1 MKGTSRKVLLLILVL
16 LLSLVFE
23 LVAGRVFS
31 RYILLLR
38 GIRALLGIAAGAVL
52 GSTGAALQRVYN
64 NPLADGYILG
74 ISGGAVF
81 GVAIAEIT
89 RMPSLD
95 FLWALLGSAM
105 VGILLLVTVRRVD
118 RILIPV
124 MGIGLGMFF
133 SSIAVLLFMM
143 AGVEASRTFYA
154 LWGTLG
160 RFYEYGDLPLVL
172 LMLLVS
178 SVGLAYLSLYDR
190 DMDAVSLGE
199 EEALALGYD
208 PHATVVRITVVSAVL
223 VAIITAFVGVIGFVG
238 IMSAHILRGLGVR
251 EGKAFYLLSGVVGG
265 ALVLV
270 SDAAGRLFLGI
281 DPPIGIIMSVVGA
294 PFFVYLTTRR

>member
-1 MKGTSRKVLLLILVL
+1 MSSRRKLLLIVLLLFAV
-16 LLSLVFE
+16 VFE

-31 RYILLLR
+31 GYILVLR
-38 GIRALLGIAAGAVL
+38 SIRVILGLTSGVVL

-81 GVAIAEIT
+81 GVALAEILK
-89 RMPSLD
+89 MPALD
-95 FLWALLGSAM
+95 FLWALLGSAL
-105 VGILLLVTVRRVD
+105 VGVLLLATVRRVD

-133 SSIAVLLFMM
+133 SSVAVLLFMM

-160 RFYEYGDLPLVL
+160 RFYEYGDLIPIALITA
-172 LMLLVS
+172 VS
-178 SVGLAYLSLYDR
+178 FVGLIYLLLYDR

-208 PHATVVRITVVSAVL
+208 PRLTVVRITVVSAVL
-223 VAIITAFVGVIGFVG
+223 VALITSFVGIIGFVG
-238 IMSAHILRGLGVR
+238 IMSAHILRGIGIR
-251 EGKAFYLLSGVVGG
+251 EGKSFYLFSGIVGSI
-265 ALVLV
+265 LVLL
-270 SDAAGRLFLGI
+270 SDGIGRLVLGI
-281 DPPIGIIMSVVGA
+281 DPPVGIIMSIVGA
-294 PFFVYLTTRR
+294 PFFVYLTTRK

>member
-1 MKGTSRKVLLLILVL
+1 MRSLRVILGV
-16 LLSLVFE
+16 
-23 LVAGRVFS
+23 
-31 RYILLLR
+31 
-38 GIRALLGIAAGAVL
+38 AAGVVL

-81 GVAIAEIT
+81 GVALAEVL

-95 FLWALLGSAM
+95 FLWALLGAAL
-105 VGILLLVTVRRVD
+105 VGILLILTVRRVD
-118 RILIPV
+118 RLMIPV

-160 RFYEYGDLPLVL
+160 RFYEYSDLPIIAL
-172 LMLLVS
+172 LIAIS
-178 SVGLAYLSLYDR
+178 SLGTVYLSLYDR

-199 EEALALGYD
+199 EESLALGYD
-208 PHATVVRITVVSAVL
+208 PRITVVRITVLSAVL
-223 VAIITAFVGVIGFVG
+223 VAFVTAFVGVIGFVG
-238 IMSAHILRGLGVR
+238 IMAAHILRGMGIR
-251 EGKAFYLLSGVVGG
+251 EGKAFYLLSGVIGSI
-265 ALVLV
+265 LILV
-270 SDAAGRLFLGI
+270 SDGVGRLALGI
-281 DPPIGIIMSVVGA
+281 DPPVGIIMSVVGA
-294 PFFVYLTTRR
+294 PFFVYLTTKR

>member
-1 MKGTSRKVLLLILVL
+1 MKVSRKALLLILIL
-16 LLSLVFE
+16 LLSVLFE
-23 LVAGRVFS
+23 LVGGRVFS
-31 RYILLLR
+31 RYILVLR
-38 GIRALLGIAAGAVL
+38 GIRALLGVVAGAVL
-52 GSTGAALQRVYN
+52 GSTGASLQRVYN

-81 GVAIAEIT
+81 GVAVAEIT

-95 FLWALLGSAM
+95 FLWALLGSAI
-105 VGILLLVTVRRVD
+105 VGVLLLATVRKVD
-118 RILIPV
+118 RLLIPV

-160 RFYEYGDLPLVL
+160 RFYEYGDLPVILGISL
-172 LMLLVS
+172 LS
-178 SVGLAYLSLYDR
+178 CVGLAYLSLHDR

-199 EEALALGYD
+199 EEAMALGYD

-223 VAIITAFVGVIGFVG
+223 VAVITSFVGVIGFVG
-238 IMSAHILRGLGVR
+238 IMSAHILRGVGIR
-251 EGKAFYLLSGVVGG
+251 EGKAFYLLSGVVGSI
-265 ALVLV
+265 LVLV
-270 SDAAGRLFLGI
+270 SDAVGRLVLGI

-294 PFFVYLTTRR
+294 PFLVYLTTRR

>member
-1 MKGTSRKVLLLILVL
+1 MRFNRKVLLLLLALFLAVL
-16 LLSLVFE
+16 LEILG
-23 LVAGRVFS
+23 GRVFS

-38 GIRALLGIAAGAVL
+38 GIRALLGLVAGIVL
-52 GSTGAALQRVYN
+52 GSTGASLQRVYN

-81 GVAIAEIT
+81 GVALAEIT

-95 FLWALLGSAM
+95 FLWALMGSAV
-105 VGILLLVTVRRVD
+105 VGVLLLTTVRRVD
-118 RILIPV
+118 RLLIPV

-160 RFYEYGDLPLVL
+160 RFYEYGDLPVILGVSL
-172 LMLLVS
+172 LS
-178 SVGLAYLSLYDR
+178 SVGLFYLSLYDR

-223 VAIITAFVGVIGFVG
+223 VAVITSFVGVIGFVG
-238 IMSAHILRGLGVR
+238 IMSAHILRGIGIR

-265 ALVLV
+265 VLVLL
-270 SDAAGRLFLGI
+270 SDAVGRIVLGI
-281 DPPIGIIMSVVGA
+281 DPPIGVIMSVVGA
-294 PFFVYLTTRR
+294 PFLVYLTARR